1 MGTNK
6 KMFSDG
12 GTYISKIAIARLT
25 LKKHIQMIIGGFFTA
40 VFLFGIISGVT
51 GYNEKLRDNLI
62 TNIVMLVPSA
72 LLLIN
77 GIKNGR
83 MAARAYRYNSIFM
96 CDIDGTVTIEELAR
110 QAGKMPFKV
119 LSELEKLFEKGVFRD
134 CTLQKQGLPCVILS
148 GREGSKTSFVNIV
161 CEKCSG
167 TTRIR
172 AGSSGKCEYCGN
184 AISSRNIGGK

>member
-25 LKKHIQMIIGGFFTA
+25 IKKHIQIIIGGFFTA

-51 GYNEKLRDNLI
+51 GYNENLRDNLI
-62 TNIVMLVPSA
+62 TNVVMIVPSA
-72 LLLIN
+72 LLLLN

-96 CDIDGTVTIEELAR
+96 CDVDGTVTINELAN
-110 QAGKMPFKV
+110 QSGKPPFKV
-119 LSELEKLFEKGVFRD
+119 ISELEKLFEKGVFCE

-148 GREGSKTSFVNIV
+148 GREGSKTGFVNIV
-161 CEKCSG
+161 CEKCNG

-184 AISSRNIGGK
+184 AISSRNTG

>member
-25 LKKHIQMIIGGFFTA
+25 IKKHIQILIGGFFTA
-40 VFLFGIISGVT
+40 VFLIGIISGVT
-51 GYNEKLRDNLI
+51 GYNENLRDNLI
-62 TNIVMLVPSA
+62 TNVVMIVPSA
-72 LLLIN
+72 LLLLN

-96 CDIDGTVTIEELAR
+96 CDVDGTVTINELAN
-110 QAGKMPFKV
+110 QSGKPPFKV
-119 LSELEKLFEKGVFRD
+119 ISELEKLFEKGVFCE
-134 CTLQKQGLPCVILS
+134 CTLQKQGSPCVILS
-148 GREGSKTSFVNIV
+148 GREGSKTGFVNIV
-161 CEKCSG
+161 CEKCNG

-184 AISSRNIGGK
+184 AISSRNSG

>member
-1 MGTNK
+1 
-6 KMFSDG
+6 
-12 GTYISKIAIARLT
+12 
-25 LKKHIQMIIGGFFTA
+25 MIIGGFFTA

-51 GYNEKLRDNLI
+51 GYNENLRDNLI

-83 MAARAYRYNSIFM
+83 MAGRAYRYNSIFM

-148 GREGSKTSFVNIV
+148 GRENSKTSFVNVV
-161 CEKCSG
+161 CEKCNG

-172 AGSSGKCEYCGN
+172 AGTSGKCEYCGN
-184 AISSRNIGGK
+184 AISSRNTG

>member
-12 GTYISKIAIARLT
+12 GTYISKMAIARLT

-62 TNIVMLVPSA
+62 TNIVMIVPSA

-83 MAARAYRYNSIFM
+83 MAGRAYRYNSIFM

-148 GREGSKTSFVNIV
+148 GRENSKTSFVNVV
-161 CEKCSG
+161 CEKCNG

-172 AGSSGKCEYCGN
+172 AGTSGKCEYCGN
-184 AISSRNIGGK
+184 AISSRNTG

>member
-83 MAARAYRYNSIFM
+83 MAGRAYRYNSIFM

-148 GREGSKTSFVNIV
+148 GRENSKTSFVNV
-161 CEKCSG
+161 ACEKCNG

-172 AGSSGKCEYCGN
+172 AGTSGKCEYCGN
-184 AISSRNIGGK
+184 AISSRNTG

>member
-1 MGTNK
+1 MKTNTNTK
-6 KMFSDG
+6 LFSGG
-12 GTYISKIAIARLT
+12 GTYISAVAIARLT

-72 LLLIN
+72 LMFIN
-77 GIKNGR
+77 GIKNGIR
-83 MAARAYRYNSIFM
+83 ANLARRYDSIFM
-96 CDIDGTVTIEELAR
+96 CDQDGTVTIEEISK
-110 QAGKMPFKV
+110 QMGKPSYKA
-119 LSELEKLFEKGVFRD
+119 LSELEWFFGKGVFRD
-134 CTLQKQGLPCVILS
+134 CTLQKQGSPCVLLS
-148 GREGSKTSFVNIV
+148 GRENSKTSFVNVV
-161 CEKCSG
+161 CEKCNG

-184 AISSRNIGGK
+184 AISSRNIG

>member
-6 KMFSDG
+6 KMFFDG

-25 LKKHIQMIIGGFFTA
+25 IKKHIQIIIGGFFTA

-51 GYNEKLRDNLI
+51 GYNENLRDNLI
-62 TNIVMLVPSA
+62 TNVVMIVPSA
-72 LLLIN
+72 LLLLN

-96 CDIDGTVTIEELAR
+96 CDVDGTVTINELAN
-110 QAGKMPFKV
+110 QSGKPPFKV
-119 LSELEKLFEKGVFRD
+119 ISELEKLFEKGVFCE
-134 CTLQKQGLPCVILS
+134 CTLQKQGSPCVILS
-148 GREGSKTSFVNIV
+148 GREGSKTGFVNIV
-161 CEKCSG
+161 CEKCNG

-184 AISSRNIGGK
+184 AISSRNSG

>member
-6 KMFSDG
+6 KLFSG
-12 GTYISKIAIARLT
+12 SGTYISKTAIAKLT

-62 TNIVMLVPSA
+62 TNIVMIIPSA

-83 MAARAYRYNSIFM
+83 MAGLALRYDSIFM
-96 CDIDGTVTIEELAR
+96 CDNDGTVTVGELAK
-110 QAGKMPFKV
+110 QAGKPPFKV
-119 LSELEKLFEKGVFRD
+119 LSELEVLFRKGVFRD
-134 CTLQKQGLPCVILS
+134 CTLQKQGMPCVFLS
-148 GREGSKTSFVNIV
+148 GREGSKSSFVNVV
-161 CEKCSG
+161 CEKCNG
-167 TTRIR
+167 TTKLR
-172 AGSSGKCEYCGN
+172 AGTSGKCEYCGN
-184 AISSRNIGGK
+184 WISDRNRG

>member
-6 KMFSDG
+6 KIFSDG

-25 LKKHIQMIIGGFFTA
+25 IKKHIQIIIGGFFTA

-51 GYNEKLRDNLI
+51 GYNENLRDNLI
-62 TNIVMLVPSA
+62 TNVVMIVPSA
-72 LLLIN
+72 LLLLN

-96 CDIDGTVTIEELAR
+96 CDVDGTVTINELAN
-110 QAGKMPFKV
+110 QSGKPPFKV
-119 LSELEKLFEKGVFRD
+119 ISELEKLFEKGVFCE
-134 CTLQKQGLPCVILS
+134 CTLQKQGSPCVILS
-148 GREGSKTSFVNIV
+148 GREGSKTGFVNIV
-161 CEKCSG
+161 CEKCNG

-184 AISSRNIGGK
+184 AISSRNSG

>member
-1 MGTNK
+1 MKTNTK
-6 KMFSDG
+6 LFFGG
-12 GTYISKIAIARLT
+12 GTYISAAAIASLT

-51 GYNEKLRDNLI
+51 GYNENLRDNLI
-62 TNIVMLVPSA
+62 TNVVMIVPSA
-72 LLLIN
+72 LLLLN

-96 CDIDGTVTIEELAR
+96 CDVDGTVTINELAN
-110 QAGKMPFKV
+110 QSGKPPFKV
-119 LSELEKLFEKGVFRD
+119 ISELEKLFAKGVFCE
-134 CTLQKQGLPCVILS
+134 CTLQKQGSPCVILS
-148 GREGSKTSFVNIV
+148 GREGSKTGFVNIV
-161 CEKCSG
+161 CEKCNG

-184 AISSRNIGGK
+184 AISSRNSG

>member
-25 LKKHIQMIIGGFFTA
+25 IKKHIQIIIGGFFTA

-51 GYNEKLRDNLI
+51 GYNENLRDNLI
-62 TNIVMLVPSA
+62 TNVVMIVPSA
-72 LLLIN
+72 LLLLN

-96 CDIDGTVTIEELAR
+96 CDVDGTVTINELAK
-110 QAGKMPFKV
+110 QSGKPPFKV
-119 LSELEKLFEKGVFRD
+119 LSELEKLFEKGVFCE
-134 CTLQKQGLPCVILS
+134 CTLQKQGSPCVILS
-148 GREGSKTSFVNIV
+148 GREGSKTGFVNIV
-161 CEKCSG
+161 CEKCNG

-184 AISSRNIGGK
+184 AISSRNTG

>member
-83 MAARAYRYNSIFM
+83 MAGRAYRYNSIFM

-148 GREGSKTSFVNIV
+148 GRENSKTSFVNVV
-161 CEKCSG
+161 CEKCNG

-172 AGSSGKCEYCGN
+172 AGTSGKCEYCGN
-184 AISSRNIGGK
+184 AISSRNTG

>member
-1 MGTNK
+1 MKTNTK
-6 KMFSDG
+6 LFSGG
-12 GTYISKIAIARLT
+12 GTYISKVAIARLT

-72 LLLIN
+72 LLLLN
-77 GIKNGR
+77 GIKNGT

-96 CDIDGTVTIEELAR
+96 CDIDGTVTIDELAK
-110 QAGKMPFKV
+110 QSGKPPFRV
-119 LSELEKLFEKGVFRD
+119 LSELEKLFDKGVFCD
-134 CTLQKQGLPCVILS
+134 CTLQKQGAPCVILS
-148 GREGSKTSFVNIV
+148 GRKGSKTGFVNIV
-161 CEKCSG
+161 CEKCNG

-184 AISSRNIGGK
+184 AISSRNTG

>member
-1 MGTNK
+1 MKIDK
-6 KMFSDG
+6 KILSGG
-12 GTYISKIAIARLT
+12 GTYISRVAIARLT

-62 TNIVMLVPSA
+62 TNVVMIVPSA
-72 LLLIN
+72 LLLLN

-96 CDIDGTVTIEELAR
+96 CDVDGTVTINELAN
-110 QAGKMPFKV
+110 QSGKPPFKV
-119 LSELEKLFEKGVFRD
+119 ISELEKLFEKGVFCD
-134 CTLQKQGLPCVILS
+134 CTLQKQGMPCVMLS
-148 GREGSKTSFVNIV
+148 GKEGSKTGFVNVV
-161 CEKCSG
+161 CEKCNG

-172 AGSSGKCEYCGN
+172 VGSSGKCEYCGN
-184 AISSRNIGGK
+184 AISSRNTG

>member
-51 GYNEKLRDNLI
+51 GYNENLRDNLI

-83 MAARAYRYNSIFM
+83 MAGRAYRYNSIFM

-119 LSELEKLFEKGVFRD
+119 LSELEKPFEKGVFRD

-148 GREGSKTSFVNIV
+148 GRENSKTSFVNVV
-161 CEKCSG
+161 CEKCNG

-172 AGSSGKCEYCGN
+172 AGTSGKCEYCGN
-184 AISSRNIGGK
+184 AISSRNTG

>member
-83 MAARAYRYNSIFM
+83 MAGRAYRYNSIFM

-134 CTLQKQGLPCVILS
+134 CTLQKQGLPCVLLS
-148 GREGSKTSFVNIV
+148 GRENSKTSFVNVV
-161 CEKCSG
+161 CEKCNG

-172 AGSSGKCEYCGN
+172 AGTSGKCEYCGN
-184 AISSRNIGGK
+184 AISSRNTG

>member
-1 MGTNK
+1 MRTK
-6 KMFSDG
+6 KNLFSGG
-12 GTYISKIAIARLT
+12 GTYISKVAIARLT
-25 LKKHIQMIIGGFFTA
+25 LKKHVQMIIGGFFTA

-62 TNIVMLVPSA
+62 TNMVMIVPSG
-72 LLLIN
+72 LLLLN

-96 CDIDGTVTIEELAR
+96 CDADGTVTIEEIAKQSGKPSFKALA
-110 QAGKMPFKV
+110 
-119 LSELEKLFEKGVFRD
+119 ELEKLFEKGVFCD
-134 CTLQKQGLPCVILS
+134 CTLQKQGMPCVILS
-148 GREGSKTSFVNIV
+148 GRENSKTSFVNVV
-161 CEKCSG
+161 CEKCNG

-184 AISSRNIGGK
+184 AISSRNTG

>member
-6 KMFSDG
+6 KMFFDG

-25 LKKHIQMIIGGFFTA
+25 IKKHIQIIIGGFFTA

-51 GYNEKLRDNLI
+51 GYNENLRDNLI
-62 TNIVMLVPSA
+62 TNVVMIVPSA
-72 LLLIN
+72 LLLLN

-96 CDIDGTVTIEELAR
+96 CDVDGTVTINELAN
-110 QAGKMPFKV
+110 QSGKPPFKV
-119 LSELEKLFEKGVFRD
+119 ISELEKLFEKGVFCE

-148 GREGSKTSFVNIV
+148 GREGSKTGFVNIV
-161 CEKCSG
+161 CEKCNG

-184 AISSRNIGGK
+184 AISSRNSG

>member
-1 MGTNK
+1 MRTNK

-25 LKKHIQMIIGGFFTA
+25 IKKHIQIIIGGFFTA

-51 GYNEKLRDNLI
+51 GYNENLRDNLI
-62 TNIVMLVPSA
+62 TNVVMIVPSA
-72 LLLIN
+72 LLLLN

-96 CDIDGTVTIEELAR
+96 CDVDGTVTINELAN
-110 QAGKMPFKV
+110 QSGKPPFKV
-119 LSELEKLFEKGVFRD
+119 ISELEKLFEKGVFCE
-134 CTLQKQGLPCVILS
+134 CTLQKQGSPCVILS
-148 GREGSKTSFVNIV
+148 GREGSKTGFVNIV
-161 CEKCSG
+161 CEKCNG

-184 AISSRNIGGK
+184 AISSRNSG

>member
-1 MGTNK
+1 MRKNK
-6 KMFSDG
+6 TIFSGG
-12 GTYISKIAIARLT
+12 GTYISKVAIARLT

-62 TNIVMLVPSA
+62 TNMVMIVPSG
-72 LLLIN
+72 LLLLN

-96 CDIDGTVTIEELAR
+96 CDADGTVTIEEIAKQSGKQSFKALA
-110 QAGKMPFKV
+110 
-119 LSELEKLFEKGVFRD
+119 ELEKLFEKGVFCD
-134 CTLQKQGLPCVILS
+134 CTLQKQGMPCVILS
-148 GREGSKTSFVNIV
+148 GREGRKTGFVNIV
-161 CEKCSG
+161 CEKCNG

-184 AISSRNIGGK
+184 AISSRNIG

>member
-51 GYNEKLRDNLI
+51 GYNENLRDNLI

-72 LLLIN
+72 LLLLN

-83 MAARAYRYNSIFM
+83 MAGRAYRYNSIFM

-119 LSELEKLFEKGVFRD
+119 LSELETLCEKGVFRD

-148 GREGSKTSFVNIV
+148 GRENSKTSFVNVV
-161 CEKCSG
+161 CEKCNG

-172 AGSSGKCEYCGN
+172 AGTSGKCEYCGN
-184 AISSRNIGGK
+184 AISSRNTG

>member
-83 MAARAYRYNSIFM
+83 MAGRAYRYNSIFM

-148 GREGSKTSFVNIV
+148 GRENSKTSVVNVV
-161 CEKCSG
+161 CEKCNG

-184 AISSRNIGGK
+184 AISSRNTG

>member
-25 LKKHIQMIIGGFFTA
+25 IKKHIQIIIGGFFTA

-51 GYNEKLRDNLI
+51 GYNENLRDNLI
-62 TNIVMLVPSA
+62 TNVVMIVPSA
-72 LLLIN
+72 LLLLN

-83 MAARAYRYNSIFM
+83 VAARAYRYNSIFM
-96 CDIDGTVTIEELAR
+96 CDVDGTVTINELAN
-110 QAGKMPFKV
+110 QSGKPPFKV
-119 LSELEKLFEKGVFRD
+119 ISELEKLFEKGVFCE

-148 GREGSKTSFVNIV
+148 GREGSKTGFVNIV
-161 CEKCSG
+161 CEKCNG

-184 AISSRNIGGK
+184 AISSRNSG

>member
-12 GTYISKIAIARLT
+12 GTYISKMAIARLT

-62 TNIVMLVPSA
+62 TNIVMIVPSA

-83 MAARAYRYNSIFM
+83 MAGRAYRYNSIFM

-148 GREGSKTSFVNIV
+148 GRENSKTSFVNVV
-161 CEKCSG
+161 CEKCNG

-184 AISSRNIGGK
+184 AISSRNTG

>member
-12 GTYISKIAIARLT
+12 GTYISKVGIARLT

-51 GYNEKLRDNLI
+51 GYNENLRDNLI

-83 MAARAYRYNSIFM
+83 MAGRAYRYNSIFM
-96 CDIDGTVTIEELAR
+96 CDIDGAVTIEELAR
-110 QAGKMPFKV
+110 QAGKMPFTV

-134 CTLQKQGLPCVILS
+134 CTLQKQGMPCVILS
-148 GREGSKTSFVNIV
+148 GRADSKTSFVNVV
-161 CEKCSG
+161 CEKCNGVTRLRVG
-167 TTRIR
+167 TH
-172 AGSSGKCEYCGN
+172 GKCEYCGSP
-184 AISSRNIGGK
+184 ISRRHTII